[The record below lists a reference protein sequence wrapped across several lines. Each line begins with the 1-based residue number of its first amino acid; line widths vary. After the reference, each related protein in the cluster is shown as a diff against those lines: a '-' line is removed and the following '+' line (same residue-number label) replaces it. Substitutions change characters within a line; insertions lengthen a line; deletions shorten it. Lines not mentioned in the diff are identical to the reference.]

1 MIRTHFQRQ
10 GVGTGFRMNVRNVYA
25 EVHYIAPTTTT
36 TKPRVTTPA
45 GYNVELVAV
54 TRPADGTRFNE
65 YKVLSHVWRHGERPA
80 TFEELCAHVEKQ
92 LTAYFGEP
100 VEVRRTIEAYCYYTQ
115 KDKEIWPHIA
125 SDVYTNTQAV
135 YCAYSDTIR
144 KMPENWCLIAWTD
157 AEYNKPNFG
166 GCSKPG
172 TPAHVDF
179 DIDPATAQWREL
191 CVKAHNEFAKSHNQ
205 RNSDRENKEWLAWLL
220 SEYIKGA
227 KEQAA
232 N

>member
-1 MIRTHFQRQ
+1 MIKAHFQRQ
-10 GVGTGFRMNVRNVYA
+10 GVGQSLKMNVRNVYA

-54 TRPADGTRFNE
+54 TRPADDTRFNE
-65 YKVLSHVWRHGERPA
+65 YKVLSHVWKHDERPT
-80 TFEELCAHVEKQ
+80 TFEELCAHVEKH
-92 LTAYFGEP
+92 LAAYFGEP
-100 VEVRRTIEAYCYYTQ
+100 VEVGRFIEAYCYYSDAE
-115 KDKEIWPHIA
+115 KRIWPHIT
-125 SDVYTNTQAV
+125 SDVFVDVQAV

-144 KMPENWCLIAWTD
+144 KMPENWCLIAWND
-157 AEYNKPNFG
+157 AEYNTPNFG

-172 TPAHVDF
+172 TSANVNF
-179 DIDPATAQWREL
+179 DVDPATAQWREL
-191 CVKAHNEFAKSHNQ
+191 CVKAHGEFAKSHNQ
-205 RNSDRENKEWLAWLL
+205 RHSDRENKEWLAWLL
-220 SEYIKGA
+220 SESIKDA